1 MLFPIP
7 QITTY
12 IMSYAVDKFAHKS
25 IMMVAFLLL
34 PIRSALVA
42 VLVSYWNNPWAL
54 ATTSTLEGLG

>member
-1 MLFPIP
+1 
-7 QITTY
+7 
-12 IMSYAVDKFAHKS
+12 MSYAVDKIAHKS